1 MKRNLDLFRIILL
14 EIEKMPAGEDWM
26 LDCSSNLYSD
36 ECEKIEICEH
46 LILMQD
52 ADLIS
57 KAVSKGSDN
66 YYELYPCNM
75 TNQGY
80 DFLDAVRSSSIWKRV
95 KDSVIK
101 NGGSFSI
108 EIITS
113 LAKKYIAEGLGL

>member
-1 MKRNLDLFRIILL
+1 
-14 EIEKMPAGEDWM
+14 
-26 LDCSSNLYSD
+26 
-36 ECEKIEICEH
+36 
-46 LILMQD
+46 MQD

-75 TNQGY
+75 TNRGH

-108 EIITS
+108 EIIAS
-113 LAKKYIAEGLGL
+113 LAKKYIAEGLGLWTVSM